1 MVDKD
6 SEQPVD
12 GALVSAANMQQATT
26 GKDGRFE
33 LKEVPA
39 GLVVTTGSHPD
50 YVTGSEQEDL
60 LAGEIVEITLR
71 LERTKNEDLAERLE
85 NDGKVD
91 LYGIYFDIDK
101 AVLKPASEA
110 TLNQVLGL
118 LKSKPALRLEIG
130 GHTDS
135 QSSDSYNLDLS
146 TRRARS
152 VVKWLTE
159 KGIVAARLEAEGF
172 GETRPVADNE
182 SAAGRALNRRVE
194 IRDITKEATP

>member
-1 MVDKD
+1 M
-6 SEQPVD
+6 
-12 GALVSAANMQQATT
+12 
-26 GKDGRFE
+26 
-33 LKEVPA
+33 
-39 GLVVTTGSHPD
+39 VTTGSHPD

-60 LAGEIVEITLR
+60 LAGQVIEITLR

-85 NDGKVD
+85 NEGKVD

-101 AVLKPASEA
+101 ATLKPESEA

-118 LKSKPALRLEIG
+118 LKNKPALRLEIG

-146 TRRARS
+146 SRRAQS

-159 KGIVAARLEAEGF
+159 KGIVAGRLEAQGF

-194 IRDITKEATP
+194 IRDITKEATQ